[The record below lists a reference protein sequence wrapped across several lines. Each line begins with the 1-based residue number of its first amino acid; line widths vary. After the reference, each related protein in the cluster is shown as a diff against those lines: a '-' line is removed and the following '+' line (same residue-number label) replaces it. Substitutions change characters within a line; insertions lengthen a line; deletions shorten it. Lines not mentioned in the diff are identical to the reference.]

1 MKNLKPILESLIF
14 TSGKPIEIKK
24 LAKFTD
30 VKEEE
35 IKKVLEELQQ
45 EYKNQNR
52 GLSLILQSNQVQMT
66 SAPEFA
72 EFVKKVAV
80 DELQEDLSK
89 ASLETL
95 SIITYQG
102 PITRAAIEAIR
113 GVNCVYILRNL
124 LIRGLITKAK
134 SEKDA
139 RMSIYEVSFDFL
151 RHLGIRKVQ
160 DLPDYENLHKEVT
173 FEEYIKEAG
182 KTATKP
188 VEKISKPKILRR
200 SQESS
205 TKSGQMSNE
214 Y

>member
-1 MKNLKPILESLIF
+1 MENLKSILESLIF

-24 LAKFTD
+24 LAKFTNI
-30 VKEEE
+30 KEEE
-35 IKKVLEELQQ
+35 IKKALEELQQ

-66 SAPEFA
+66 SAPKFA

-95 SIITYQG
+95 SVIAYRG

-124 LIRGLITKAK
+124 LIRGLITKTK

-151 RHLGIRKVQ
+151 RHLGIQKVQ
-160 DLPDYENLHKEVT
+160 DLPDYEKLHKEVK
-173 FEEYIKEAG
+173 FEEYIKEA
-182 KTATKP
+182 
-188 VEKISKPKILRR
+188 EKAAI
-200 SQESS
+200 
-205 TKSGQMSNE
+205 GQAKAKKE
-214 Y
+214 

>member
-1 MKNLKPILESLIF
+1 MNLKSILESLIF

-24 LAKFTD
+24 LIKFANTSEGE
-30 VKEEE
+30 VK
-35 IKKVLEELQQ
+35 KTLEELAT

-52 GLSLILQSNQVQMT
+52 GLTLILQSGQAQMV
-66 SAPEFA
+66 SSPQFS
-72 EFVKKVAV
+72 EFVKKAII

-89 ASLETL
+89 AALETL
-95 SIITYQG
+95 TIIAYRS

-151 RHLGIRKVQ
+151 RHLGVAKVQ
-160 DLPDYENLHKEVT
+160 DLPDYEKLHKEEK
-173 FEEYIKEAG
+173 FEEYIKEAE
-182 KTATKP
+182 KTATK
-188 VEKISKPKILRR
+188 KP
-200 SQESS
+200 E
-205 TKSGQMSNE
+205 M
-214 Y
+214 